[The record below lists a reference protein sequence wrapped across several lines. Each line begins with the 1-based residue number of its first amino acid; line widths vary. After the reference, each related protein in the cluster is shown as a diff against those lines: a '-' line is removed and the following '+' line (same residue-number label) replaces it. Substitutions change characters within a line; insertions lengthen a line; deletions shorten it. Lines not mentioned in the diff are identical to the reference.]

1 MTALAQTLIKRAT
14 GRTDTDGSLA
24 TVALF
29 SCIGLLVTLCM
40 VRYGLDFGSF

>member
-1 MTALAQTLIKRAT
+1 MTALAQAFVNRAT

-24 TVALF
+24 TVVLF